1 MLINLN
7 LAKELGSSPTGIKYR
22 TNIMEFM
29 TIKMLEGKTHTYR
42 HNLELF
48 FYVFL

>member
-1 MLINLN
+1 MLIDFNLI
-7 LAKELGSSPTGIKYR
+7 KELGSGPTGTKYR

-29 TIKMLEGKTHTYR
+29 TIEVLKGKAHIYR
-42 HNLELF
+42 HNLKSF